1 MKDVENL
8 IKSFEPNDEPRSCK
22 ILMLE
27 GQPESSI
34 SALLWL
40 DKQDF
45 KSEALTFTIGS
56 NFKGLSDGYF
66 NGAKYIEVDSQIEKV
81 IPYSLLKEYEAKLID
96 DVDLVGPSSY
106 SVSFVNLY

>member
-1 MKDVENL
+1 MKKIEEF
-8 IKSFEPNDEPRSCK
+8 IKTIQPNDEPRSCK

-34 SALLWL
+34 NALLWL
-40 DKQDF
+40 EKQDF
-45 KSEALTFTIGS
+45 KSKTLTFTIGS

-66 NGAKYIEVDSQIEKV
+66 NGAKYIEVNSQIEKV

-106 SVSFVNLY
+106 SVSYTNLY